1 VGRWGEKVDEQAR
14 ARNLAAGD
22 DVSTPPAVN
31 SEATG
36 APRGTRL
43 DAVYAW
49 LAPLPQRFSE
59 FTERARAAR
68 PWLSN
73 DLWSAAVR
81 RLRPLL
87 RLLAAVAL
95 AYLAAVL
102 TLIVVYRWI
111 NPPASTLMLGQR
123 LLGEDVAQRWVP
135 LSRISRY
142 LPLAVINS
150 EDGQFCHHHGVD
162 WGEIGAALD
171 TEGAPRGGSTISM
184 QVVKNLFLWPQRS
197 YIRKAIEIPLAYVI
211 ELVWPKRRILEI
223 YLNIAEWGPG
233 VFGAEAA
240 ARYHFRKPASV
251 LTARE
256 SALLAVSLPNPY
268 VRRAGNPGPRAL
280 RLAQRL
286 MLLMGTAR
294 GRTSCLRPQYSR
306 HE

>member
-1 VGRWGEKVDEQAR
+1 MDEQAR
-14 ARNLAAGD
+14 ARDLAAGD
-22 DVSTPPAVN
+22 DVSTPPTVI

-36 APRGTRL
+36 APPRMPGP
-43 DAVYAW
+43 AVYAW
-49 LAPLPQRFSE
+49 LAAFKQRFSD
-59 FTERARAAR
+59 FTERARASR
-68 PWLSN
+68 PRLSN
-73 DLWSAAVR
+73 YLGSAAVR
-81 RLRPLL
+81 RLRLLL

-123 LLGEDVAQRWVP
+123 LTGEDIAQRWVP

-162 WGEIGAALD
+162 WGQIGAALD

-197 YIRKAIEIPLAYVI
+197 YIRKAIEVPLAYVI

-233 VFGAEAA
+233 IFGAEAA

-268 VRRAGNPGPRAL
+268 MRRAGNPGPRAV

-294 GRTSCLRPQYSR
+294 GRTSCLRPRYSR